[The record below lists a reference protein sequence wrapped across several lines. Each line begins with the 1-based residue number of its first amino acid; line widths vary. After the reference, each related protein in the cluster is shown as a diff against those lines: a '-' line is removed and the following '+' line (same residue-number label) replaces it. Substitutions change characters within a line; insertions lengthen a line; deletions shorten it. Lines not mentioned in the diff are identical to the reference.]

1 MSALNALAQRTL
13 LAAASRWR
21 VGTLHVRLP
30 DGQERVFGT
39 TGTEPS
45 ARIDIR
51 DAVFFRHLLLR
62 GELGFGEAFVAGE
75 WSSPALV
82 GMLCAAAANRGAL
95 AVADAWWRPIAQ
107 MWDRRRHRTRRNT
120 LDRSRENI
128 EAHYDLGNDLYRL
141 FLDPTMTYSS
151 GVFTSSTATLQEAQI
166 EKYRRIAALAG
177 IQPGAN
183 VLEIGGGWGG
193 FAIYAAETL
202 GCRVTT
208 TTLSPAQQSLARERI
223 RSRGLEDRI
232 DVQLVDYRRVVG
244 RYDAVVSIEMLEAV
258 GSEYYGSFFATC
270 DRALRPG
277 GRIGLQVITVPD
289 RAYETQRRGVNW
301 VQRYIFPGGL
311 LPSRAAIE
319 RALAGTDL
327 SITSAD
333 DIGQDYARTLR
344 AWRERFLARRDEVRA
359 LGLGDRFQ
367 RMWEYYLALCEAGF
381 ATGVTQNLQIGLAK
395 PAVAAKRVV
404 G

>member
-45 ARIDIR
+45 ARIDVH
-51 DAVFFRHLLLR
+51 DAAFFHHLLLR

-95 AVADAWWRPIAQ
+95 AVTDAWWRPVAQ

-120 LDRSRENI
+120 LERSRENI

-193 FAIYAAETL
+193 FAMYAAETL

-223 RSRGLEDRI
+223 CSRGLQDRI

-258 GSEYYGSFFATC
+258 GSEYYEAFFEAC

-289 RAYETQRRGVNW
+289 RAYERKRRGVNW
-301 VQRYIFPGGL
+301 IQRYIFPGGL
-311 LPSRAAIE
+311 LPSLAAIE
-319 RALAGTDL
+319 RALARTEL
-327 SITSAD
+327 RLTSVD
-333 DIGQDYARTLR
+333 DIASSYVRTLR
-344 AWRERFLARRDEVRA
+344 LWRERFLAEADRVRA
-359 LGLGDRFQ
+359 LGFDERFV
-367 RMWEYYLALCEAGF
+367 RTWTYYLAISEAGF
-381 ATGVTQNLQIGLAK
+381 AEGVTQDLQIGMVKA
-395 PAVAAKRVV
+395 
-404 G
+404 GG